1 MLYWCECD
9 QNVFL
14 DWRFAFAEWKRHQKH
29 GFFNMYACDV
39 IDEPDG

>member
-14 DWRFAFAEWKRHQKH
+14 DWRFAFVEWKRQKH
-29 GFFNMYACDV
+29 GFFNMYACEV